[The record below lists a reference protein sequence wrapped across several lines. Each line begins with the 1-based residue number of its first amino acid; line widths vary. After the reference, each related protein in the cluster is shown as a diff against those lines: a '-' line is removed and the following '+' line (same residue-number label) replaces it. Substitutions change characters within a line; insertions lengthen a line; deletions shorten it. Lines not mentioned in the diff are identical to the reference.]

1 MTKKTRRATDK
12 LGSVGGPMTVAE
24 KIKYI
29 LQVTGWSQQAVA
41 DELGISQHAVSAWKR
56 GRPPQEKFIDK
67 INQLHDQ
74 ARRMDWERKRANE
87 AVPDESQVLSKRG
100 KIILK
105 YPYYSHQRM
114 PWEK

>member
-1 MTKKTRRATDK
+1 MTTADK
-12 LGSVGGPMTVAE
+12 IL
-24 KIKYI
+24 YI
-29 LQVTGWSQQAVA
+29 LQVTDWTQQALA
-41 DELGISQHAVSAWKR
+41 DKLNVTQSAISAWLR
-56 GRPPQEKFIDK
+56 GRAVREGYTERIDRMY
-67 INQLHDQ
+67 NQ

-87 AVPDESQVLSKRG
+87 TVPDDPQVLSKRG

>member
-1 MTKKTRRATDK
+1 
-12 LGSVGGPMTVAE
+12 MTVAE

-41 DELGISQHAVSAWKR
+41 DELNVTQSTVSAWLR
-56 GRPPQEKFIDK
+56 GRAVKEKYIENIDK
-67 INQLHDQ
+67 LYDQ

-87 AVPDESQVLSKRG
+87 TVPDGPQVLSKRG

>member
-1 MTKKTRRATDK
+1 
-12 LGSVGGPMTVAE
+12 MTVAE
-24 KIKYI
+24 KIMYI

-41 DELGISQHAVSAWKR
+41 DELNVTQSTVSAWLL
-56 GRPPQEKFIDK
+56 GRAVKEKYIENIDK
-67 INQLHDQ
+67 LYDQ
-74 ARRMDWERKRANE
+74 AHRMDWERKRANE
-87 AVPDESQVLSKRG
+87 TVPDGPQVLSKRG

>member
-1 MTKKTRRATDK
+1 MMTTAD
-12 LGSVGGPMTVAE
+12 

-29 LQVTGWSQQAVA
+29 LDVTGWSQQALA
-41 DELGISQHAVSAWKR
+41 DELGVKQTTISKWKR
-56 GRPPQEKFIDK
+56 GKTVHEEHISG
-67 INQLHDQ
+67 INDMYDQ

-87 AVPDESQVLSKRG
+87 TVPDDPQVLSKRG

-105 YPYYSHQRM
+105 YPYYSHQRK

>member
-1 MTKKTRRATDK
+1 
-12 LGSVGGPMTVAE
+12 MTVAE
-24 KIKYI
+24 KIMYI

-41 DELGISQHAVSAWKR
+41 DELNVTQSTVSAWLL
-56 GRPPQEKFIDK
+56 GRAVKEKYIENIDK
-67 INQLHDQ
+67 LYDQ
-74 ARRMDWERKRANE
+74 AHRMDWERKRANE
-87 AVPDESQVLSKRG
+87 AVPDGPQVLSKRG